1 MTHIEIDRSAEWSK
15 TLELMQ
21 GLFPKWN
28 VTMEQLDAWK
38 LEFGMLNPEWLRE
51 SLRVVYGRYN
61 SDNPKVKW
69 VKEAFK
75 EVRAGHQGIPL
86 TESDS
91 ADMKRTQTAFEQQ
104 VHEQEVENDRRVAV
118 KEVSSWSQEER
129 VKWGTLFANRFSMFS
144 GRNDVND
151 FSTWSQSFCQFVKV
165 YRKMKTG
172 GNT

>member
-1 MTHIEIDRSAEWSK
+1 MNDIQIDRNAEWNK
-15 TLELMQ
+15 TLQLLQ
-21 GLFPKWN
+21 GLFPRWS
-28 VTMEQLDAWK
+28 VTVEQIESWK

-91 ADMKRTQTAFEQQ
+91 ADMKRTQTTFEQQ
-104 VHEQEVENDRRVAV
+104 VHEQEVEHDRKVAV
-118 KEVSSWSQEER
+118 EEVSSWSQEER

-144 GRNDVND
+144 VRNDVND